1 MRSVMNTSALFALG
15 AFLTLSTVAKGQST
29 MITALAQPDS
39 LVHQELG
46 EAATEDYA
54 AHPYGE
60 GHILFLS
67 TRNGTMMTAKDP
79 QTNAPFARPYLLRL
93 KDLKTLPYAL
103 PDFLAEQSYHIGQ
116 CALMPDSSALIA
128 SHSRK
133 KPYKNGRVGMTLSYI
148 PFNGDAAKTL
158 PFVDEDADYQH
169 PWFDAKD
176 YTLYFA
182 SNIEGGKGGY
192 DLYKSTLSF
201 DGVWSA
207 PQSVEIANTKEDE
220 VFPSTSEDLDLF
232 FSRASKNYG
241 LQLYQHGA
249 GDSTPVAM
257 AINNRGDEF
266 GLVLLND
273 STALFSLSKRPRSPT
288 NLQLYSLPIPPPPP
302 PIDTAALAA
311 QALEDSLTIA
321 ALKADSIAA
330 YDLANADTPDRK
342 ENAKGKGKGNTW
354 VTDNT
359 PEPGTTSGY
368 SLIVGGFV
376 DRDLAE
382 GFLEGIVGWAPEAFL
397 SRYNDKYYVVHSVH
411 NYREDASAAKAS
423 VNNRDYRAW
432 VLSKGLKS
440 L

>member
-1 MRSVMNTSALFALG
+1 MRSVMNTSKLLALG
-15 AFLTLSTVAKGQST
+15 ALLTLSTLAKGQST
-29 MITALAQPDS
+29 MIAALAQPDS

-46 EAATEDYA
+46 ESGAEDYA
-54 AHPYGE
+54 AHPYGK
-60 GHILFLS
+60 GHLLFLS
-67 TRNGTMMTAKDP
+67 TRSGNAMTAKDP

-207 PQSVEIANTKEDE
+207 PQSLEIANTEE
-220 VFPSTSEDLDLF
+220 NEIFPSTSEDLDLF

-241 LQLYQHGA
+241 LQLYKHSA

-257 AINNRGDEF
+257 ALNNRGDEF

-273 STALFSLSKRPRSPT
+273 STALFSQSKRPGSPT
-288 NLQLYSLPIPPPPP
+288 NLQLFSTPPPPA
-302 PIDTAALAA
+302 IDTAALAA

-330 YDLANADTPDRK
+330 FNLANASEKAAAST
-342 ENAKGKGKGNTW
+342 KGTKW
-354 VTDNT
+354 VTDHT

-382 GFLEGIVGWAPEAFL
+382 GFLESIVGWAPEAFL
-397 SRYNDKYYVVHSVH
+397 SRYNEKYYVVHSIH
-411 NYREDASAAKAS
+411 KYRDDASAAKAS
-423 VNNRDYRAW
+423 VNKRDYRAW
-432 VLSKGLKS
+432 VLSKGLQT

>member
-1 MRSVMNTSALFALG
+1 MRSVMNTSKLLALG
-15 AFLTLSTVAKGQST
+15 ALLTLSTVAKAQNT
-29 MITALAQPDS
+29 MTEALAQPDS

-46 EAATEDYA
+46 ESGAEDYA
-54 AHPYGE
+54 AHPYGK
-60 GHILFLS
+60 GHLLFLS
-67 TRNGTMMTAKDP
+67 TRGGNAMTAKDP

-93 KDLKTLPYAL
+93 KDLKSLPYTLPS
-103 PDFLAEQSYHIGQ
+103 FLAEQPYHIGQ

-133 KPYKNGRVGMTLSYI
+133 KPYKNGRVGMTLTYI
-148 PFNGDAAKTL
+148 PFNGDKAKEL
-158 PFVDEDADYQH
+158 PFIDATADYQH

-207 PQSVEIANTKEDE
+207 PQAVAIANTKDDE

-232 FSRASKNYG
+232 FSRASRNYG
-241 LQLYQHGA
+241 LQLYHHGA

-257 AINNRGDEF
+257 ALNNRGDDF

-273 STALFSLSKRPRSPT
+273 SMALLSQSKRGGSLT
-288 NLQLYSLPIPPPPP
+288 NLHLYSTPPPPP
-302 PIDTAALAA
+302 VDTSALVA
-311 QALEDSLTIA
+311 QALEDSLTMA

-330 YDLANADTPDRK
+330 FNLANTP
-342 ENAKGKGKGNTW
+342 ENATSPTEEKKW

-368 SLIVGGFV
+368 SLIVGGFI

-382 GFLEGIVGWAPEAFL
+382 GFLESIVGWAPEAFL
-397 SRYNDKYYVVHSVH
+397 SRYNEKYYVVHSVH

-432 VLSKGLKS
+432 VLSRGLKS

>member
-1 MRSVMNTSALFALG
+1 MRSVINTSALFALG

-29 MITALAQPDS
+29 MIAALAQPDS

-46 EAATEDYA
+46 EAAAEDYA

-60 GHILFLS
+60 GHLLFLS

-93 KDLKTLPYAL
+93 KDLKTLPYTL
-103 PDFLAEQSYHIGQ
+103 TGILAEQTYHIGQ
-116 CALMPDSSALIA
+116 CALLPDSSALIA

-133 KPYKNGRVGMTLSYI
+133 KPYKDGRIGMTLTYI

-158 PFVDEDADYQH
+158 PFVDENADYQH

-207 PQSVEIANTKEDE
+207 PQSLEIANTEE
-220 VFPSTSEDLDLF
+220 NEIFPSTSEDLDLF
-232 FSRASKNYG
+232 FSRASRNYG
-241 LQLYQHGA
+241 LQLYHHGA
-249 GDSTPVAM
+249 GDTTPVAM
-257 AINNRGDEF
+257 ALNNRGDDF

-273 STALFSLSKRPRSPT
+273 SMALLSQSKRGGSLT
-288 NLQLYSLPIPPPPP
+288 NLHLYSTPPPPP
-302 PIDTAALAA
+302 VDTAALAA
-311 QALEDSLTIA
+311 QALEDSLTMA

-330 YDLANADTPDRK
+330 FNLANASEKAAPT
-342 ENAKGKGKGNTW
+342 GKGTKW

-382 GFLEGIVGWAPEAFL
+382 GFLESIVGWAPEAFL
-397 SRYNDKYYVVHSVH
+397 SRYNKKYYVVHSVH
-411 NYREDASAAKAS
+411 KYRDDANAAKAS
-423 VNNRDYRAW
+423 VNKRDYRAW
-432 VLSKGLKS
+432 VLSKGLQT

>member
-1 MRSVMNTSALFALG
+1 MNTSTLLALG
-15 AFLTLSTVAKGQST
+15 AFLTFSSVAQGQNAMT
-29 MITALAQPDS
+29 EALAQPDS

-46 EAATEDYA
+46 EATSEDYA
-54 AHPYGE
+54 AHPYGK
-60 GHILFLS
+60 GHLLFLS
-67 TRNGTMMTAKDP
+67 TRGGNAITAKDP
-79 QTNAPFARPYLLRL
+79 ETNAPFARPYLMRL
-93 KDLKTLPYAL
+93 KDLKSLPYTLPG
-103 PDFLAEQSYHIGQ
+103 FLAEQPYHIGQ

-133 KPYKNGRVGMTLSYI
+133 KPYKNGRVGMTLTYI
-148 PFNGDAAKTL
+148 PFNGDKAKEL
-158 PFVDEDADYQH
+158 PFIDATADYQH

-201 DGVWSA
+201 DGVWST
-207 PQSVEIANTKEDE
+207 PQPVDIANTKEDE

-232 FSRASKNYG
+232 FSRGSRNYG
-241 LQLYQHGA
+241 LQLYHHGA
-249 GDSTPVAM
+249 GDTTPVAM
-257 AINNRGDEF
+257 ALNNRGDDF

-273 STALFSLSKRPRSPT
+273 SMALLSQSKRGGSLT
-288 NLQLYSLPIPPPPP
+288 NLHLYSTPPPP

-311 QALEDSLTIA
+311 QALEDSLTMA
-321 ALKADSIAA
+321 ALAADSIAA
-330 YDLANADTPDRK
+330 FNLANSSEQVAPSK
-342 ENAKGKGKGNTW
+342 KGKKW
-354 VTDNT
+354 ITDNT

-397 SRYNDKYYVVHSVH
+397 SRFNEKYYVVHSVH
-411 NYREDASAAKAS
+411 KYRDDASAAKAS
-423 VNNRDYRAW
+423 VNKRDYRAW
-432 VLSKGLKS
+432 VLSMGLKS
-440 L
+440 I

>member
-1 MRSVMNTSALFALG
+1 MRSVINTSALFALG

-29 MITALAQPDS
+29 MIAALAQPDS

-46 EAATEDYA
+46 EAAAEDYA

-60 GHILFLS
+60 GHLLFLS

-93 KDLKTLPYAL
+93 KDLKTLPYTL
-103 PDFLAEQSYHIGQ
+103 TGILAEQNYHIGQ
-116 CALMPDSSALIA
+116 CALLPDSSALIA

-133 KPYKNGRVGMTLSYI
+133 KPYKDGRIGMTLTYI

-158 PFVDEDADYQH
+158 PFVDENADYQH

-207 PQSVEIANTKEDE
+207 PQSLEIANTEE
-220 VFPSTSEDLDLF
+220 NEIFPSTSEDLDLF

-241 LQLYQHGA
+241 LQLYKHSA

-257 AINNRGDEF
+257 ALNNRGDEF

-273 STALFSLSKRPRSPT
+273 STALFSQSKRPGSST
-288 NLQLYSLPIPPPPP
+288 NLQLYSLPIPPPP

-311 QALEDSLTIA
+311 QALEDSITIA

-330 YDLANADTPDRK
+330 FNLANAS
-342 ENAKGKGKGNTW
+342 ENAAPSAKGTKW

-368 SLIVGGFV
+368 SLIVGGFI

-382 GFLEGIVGWAPEAFL
+382 GFLESIVGWAPEAFL
-397 SRYNDKYYVVHSVH
+397 SRYNEKYYVVHSIH
-411 NYREDASAAKAS
+411 NYRDDANAAKAS

-432 VLSKGLKS
+432 VLSKGLQT

>member
-1 MRSVMNTSALFALG
+1 MRSVMNTSKLLALG
-15 AFLTLSTVAKGQST
+15 ALLTLSTVAKAQNA
-29 MITALAQPDS
+29 MKEALAQPDS

-46 EAATEDYA
+46 ESGAEDYA
-54 AHPYGE
+54 AHPYGK
-60 GHILFLS
+60 GHLLFLS
-67 TRNGTMMTAKDP
+67 TRGGNAMSAKDP

-103 PDFLAEQSYHIGQ
+103 PSFLAEQSYHIGQ

-241 LQLYQHGA
+241 LQLYKHGA

-257 AINNRGDEF
+257 ALNNRGDEF

-273 STALFSLSKRPRSPT
+273 STALFSQSKRPGSPT

-330 YDLANADTPDRK
+330 FNLANVS
-342 ENAKGKGKGNTW
+342 ENTAPSAKGTKW

-368 SLIVGGFV
+368 SIIVGGFV
-376 DRDLAE
+376 DRDLAD
-382 GFLEGIVGWAPEAFL
+382 GFLESILGWAPEAFL
-397 SRYNDKYYVVHSVH
+397 SRYNDKYYVVHSMH
-411 NYREDASAAKAS
+411 KSRDDADAAKAS
-423 VNNRDYRAW
+423 VNKRDYRAW
-432 VLSKGLKS
+432 VLSRGLKS

>member
-1 MRSVMNTSALFALG
+1 MRSVLNTSTLLALG
-15 AFLTLSTVAKGQST
+15 AFLTFSTVARGQNAMT
-29 MITALAQPDS
+29 EALAQPDS

-46 EAATEDYA
+46 EAAAEDYA

-60 GHILFLS
+60 GHLLFLS

-93 KDLKTLPYAL
+93 KDLKSLPYTLPS
-103 PDFLAEQSYHIGQ
+103 FLAEQPYHIGQ

-133 KPYKNGRVGMTLSYI
+133 KPYKNGRVGMTLTYI
-148 PFNGDAAKTL
+148 PFNGDKAKEL
-158 PFVDEDADYQH
+158 PFIDATADYQH

-201 DGVWSA
+201 DGVWST
-207 PQSVEIANTKEDE
+207 PQAVDIANTKEDE

-232 FSRASKNYG
+232 FSRASRNYG
-241 LQLYQHGA
+241 LQLYHHGA
-249 GDSTPVAM
+249 GDTTPVAM
-257 AINNRGDEF
+257 ALNNRGDDF

-273 STALFSLSKRPRSPT
+273 SMALLSQSKRGGSLT
-288 NLQLYSLPIPPPPP
+288 NLHLYSTPPPPP
-302 PIDTAALAA
+302 VDTAALAA
-311 QALEDSLTIA
+311 QALEDSLTMA

-330 YDLANADTPDRK
+330 FNLANESEKAAPT
-342 ENAKGKGKGNTW
+342 GKGKKW

-359 PEPGTTSGY
+359 PEPGTTPGY

-376 DRDLAE
+376 DRDLAD
-382 GFLEGIVGWAPEAFL
+382 GFLESIVGWAPEAFL
-397 SRYNDKYYVVHSVH
+397 SRFNEKYYVVHSVH
-411 NYREDASAAKAS
+411 KYRDDASAAKAS
-423 VNNRDYRAW
+423 VNKRDYRAW

-440 L
+440 I

>member
-1 MRSVMNTSALFALG
+1 MRSVMNTSKLLALG
-15 AFLTLSTVAKGQST
+15 ALLTLSTIAKAQNA
-29 MITALAQPDS
+29 MKEALAQPDS

-46 EAATEDYA
+46 ESGAEDYA
-54 AHPYGE
+54 AHPYGK
-60 GHILFLS
+60 GHLLFLS
-67 TRNGTMMTAKDP
+67 TRGGNAMTAKDP
-79 QTNAPFARPYLLRL
+79 QTNAPFAHPYLLRL

-103 PDFLAEQSYHIGQ
+103 PSFLAEQSYHIGQ

-133 KPYKNGRVGMTLSYI
+133 KPYKNGRVGMTLTYI
-148 PFNGDAAKTL
+148 PFNGDKAKEL
-158 PFVDEDADYQH
+158 PFIDATADYQH

-207 PQSVEIANTKEDE
+207 PQAVGIANTKDDE

-232 FSRASKNYG
+232 FSRASRNYG
-241 LQLYQHGA
+241 LQLYHHGA

-257 AINNRGDEF
+257 ALNNRGDDF

-273 STALFSLSKRPRSPT
+273 STALFSQSKRAGSPA
-288 NLQLYSLPIPPPPP
+288 NLHIYSLPIPPPPP
-302 PIDTAALAA
+302 PVDTAALAA
-311 QALEDSLTIA
+311 QALEDSLTMA

-330 YDLANADTPDRK
+330 FNLANSSDQAT
-342 ENAKGKGKGNTW
+342 AGKGKKW

-368 SLIVGGFV
+368 SIIVGGFV

-382 GFLEGIVGWAPEAFL
+382 GFLESIVGWAPEAFL
-397 SRYNDKYYVVHSVH
+397 SRYNDKYYIVHSVH

-432 VLSKGLKS
+432 VLGRGLKT

>member
-1 MRSVMNTSALFALG
+1 MNTSKLLALG
-15 AFLTLSTVAKGQST
+15 ALFTFSTVATAQST
-29 MITALAQPDS
+29 MLTALVQPDS

-46 EAATEDYA
+46 EIDAEDYA
-54 AHPYGE
+54 AHPYGK
-60 GHILFLS
+60 GHLLFLS
-67 TRNGTMMTAKDP
+67 TRGGTATTAKDP

-207 PQSVEIANTKEDE
+207 PQSLEIANTEE
-220 VFPSTSEDLDLF
+220 NEIFPSTSEDLDLF

-241 LQLYQHGA
+241 LQLYKHGA

-257 AINNRGDEF
+257 ALNNRGDEF

-273 STALFSLSKRPRSPT
+273 STALFSQSKRPGSPT

-330 YDLANADTPDRK
+330 FNLANVS
-342 ENAKGKGKGNTW
+342 ENTAPSAKGTKW

-368 SLIVGGFV
+368 SLIIGGFV

-382 GFLEGIVGWAPEAFL
+382 GFLESIVGWAPEAFL
-397 SRYNDKYYVVHSVH
+397 SRYNEKYYVVHSIH
-411 NYREDASAAKAS
+411 NYRDDANAAKAS

-432 VLSKGLKS
+432 VLSKGLQT

>member
-1 MRSVMNTSALFALG
+1 MRSVMNTSKLLALG
-15 AFLTLSTVAKGQST
+15 ALLTLSTLAKGQST
-29 MITALAQPDS
+29 MIAALTQPDS

-46 EAATEDYA
+46 ESGAEDYA
-54 AHPYGE
+54 AHPYGK
-60 GHILFLS
+60 GHLLFLS
-67 TRNGTMMTAKDP
+67 TRSGNAMTAKDP

-128 SHSRK
+128 SHSRE
-133 KPYKNGRVGMTLSYI
+133 KPYKNGRVGMTLTYI
-148 PFNGDAAKTL
+148 PFNGDKAKEL
-158 PFVDEDADYQH
+158 PFIDATADYQH

-207 PQSVEIANTKEDE
+207 PQAVAIANTKDDE

-232 FSRASKNYG
+232 FSRSSNNYG
-241 LQLYQHGA
+241 LQLYRQGM

-257 AINNRGDEF
+257 ALNNRGDDF

-273 STALFSLSKRPRSPT
+273 STALFSQSKRAGSPT
-288 NLQLYSLPIPPPPP
+288 NLHIYSLPIPPPPP
-302 PIDTAALAA
+302 PVDTAALAA
-311 QALEDSLTIA
+311 QALEDSLTMA

-330 YDLANADTPDRK
+330 FNLANSSDQAT
-342 ENAKGKGKGNTW
+342 AGKGKKW

-368 SLIVGGFV
+368 SIIVGGFV

-382 GFLEGIVGWAPEAFL
+382 GFLESIVGWAPEAFL

-411 NYREDASAAKAS
+411 NYREDASAEKAS

-432 VLSKGLKS
+432 VLSKGLQS

>member
-1 MRSVMNTSALFALG
+1 MNTSKLLALG
-15 AFLTLSTVAKGQST
+15 ALLTLSTVAKAQNAMT
-29 MITALAQPDS
+29 EALAQPDS

-46 EAATEDYA
+46 ESGAEDYA
-54 AHPYGE
+54 AHPYGK
-60 GHILFLS
+60 GHLLFLS
-67 TRNGTMMTAKDP
+67 TRGGNAMTAKDP

-93 KDLKTLPYAL
+93 KDLKSLTYTLPS
-103 PDFLAEQSYHIGQ
+103 FLAEQPYHIGQ

-133 KPYKNGRVGMTLSYI
+133 KPYKNGRVGMTLTYI
-148 PFNGDAAKTL
+148 PFNGDKAKEL
-158 PFVDEDADYQH
+158 PFIDATADYQH

-207 PQSVEIANTKEDE
+207 PQAVAIANTKDDE

-232 FSRASKNYG
+232 FSRSSNNYG
-241 LQLYQHGA
+241 LQLYRQGM

-257 AINNRGDEF
+257 ALNNRGDDF

-273 STALFSLSKRPRSPT
+273 STALFSQSKRAGSPT
-288 NLQLYSLPIPPPPP
+288 NLHIYSLPIPPPPP
-302 PIDTAALAA
+302 PVDTAALAA
-311 QALEDSLTIA
+311 QALEDSLTMA

-330 YDLANADTPDRK
+330 FNLANSSDQAT
-342 ENAKGKGKGNTW
+342 AGKGKKW

-368 SLIVGGFV
+368 SIIVGGFV
-376 DRDLAE
+376 DRDLAD
-382 GFLEGIVGWAPEAFL
+382 GFLESILGWAPEAFL
-397 SRYNDKYYVVHSVH
+397 SRYNDKYYVVHSMH
-411 NYREDASAAKAS
+411 KSRDDANAAKAS
-423 VNNRDYRAW
+423 VNKRDYRAW
-432 VLSKGLKS
+432 VLGKGLKS

>member
-29 MITALAQPDS
+29 MIAALAQPDS

-46 EAATEDYA
+46 EAAAEDYA

-60 GHILFLS
+60 GHLLFLS
-67 TRNGTMMTAKDP
+67 TRNSTMMTAKDP

-93 KDLKTLPYAL
+93 KDLKTLPYTL
-103 PDFLAEQSYHIGQ
+103 TGILAEQTYHIGQ
-116 CALMPDSSALIA
+116 CALLPDSSALIA

-133 KPYKNGRVGMTLSYI
+133 KPYKDGRIGMTLTYI

-158 PFVDEDADYQH
+158 PFVDENADYQH

-207 PQSVEIANTKEDE
+207 PQSLEIANTEE
-220 VFPSTSEDLDLF
+220 NEIFPSTSEDLDLF
-232 FSRASKNYG
+232 FSRASRNYG
-241 LQLYQHGA
+241 LQLYHHGA
-249 GDSTPVAM
+249 GDTTPVAM
-257 AINNRGDEF
+257 ALNNRGDDF

-273 STALFSLSKRPRSPT
+273 SMALLSQSKRGGSLT
-288 NLQLYSLPIPPPPP
+288 NLHLYSTPPPPP
-302 PIDTAALAA
+302 VDTAALAA
-311 QALEDSLTIA
+311 QALEDSLTMA

-330 YDLANADTPDRK
+330 FNLANASEKAAPT
-342 ENAKGKGKGNTW
+342 GKGTKW

-382 GFLEGIVGWAPEAFL
+382 GFLESIVGWAPEAFL
-397 SRYNDKYYVVHSVH
+397 SRYNKKYYVVHSVH
-411 NYREDASAAKAS
+411 KYRDDANAAKAS
-423 VNNRDYRAW
+423 VNKRDYRAW
-432 VLSKGLKS
+432 VLSKGLQT

>member
-1 MRSVMNTSALFALG
+1 
-15 AFLTLSTVAKGQST
+15 
-29 MITALAQPDS
+29 
-39 LVHQELG
+39 
-46 EAATEDYA
+46 
-54 AHPYGE
+54 
-60 GHILFLS
+60 
-67 TRNGTMMTAKDP
+67 MMTAKDP

-93 KDLKTLPYAL
+93 KDLKTLPYTL
-103 PDFLAEQSYHIGQ
+103 TGILAEQNYHIGQ
-116 CALMPDSSALIA
+116 CALLPDSSALIA

-133 KPYKNGRVGMTLSYI
+133 KPYKDGRIGMTLTYI

-158 PFVDEDADYQH
+158 PFVDENADYQH

-207 PQSVEIANTKEDE
+207 PQSLEIANTEE
-220 VFPSTSEDLDLF
+220 NEIFPSTSEDLDLF

-241 LQLYQHGA
+241 LQLYKHSA

-257 AINNRGDEF
+257 ALNNRGDEF

-273 STALFSLSKRPRSPT
+273 STALFSQSKRPGSST

-311 QALEDSLTIA
+311 QALEDSITIA

-330 YDLANADTPDRK
+330 FNLANAP
-342 ENAKGKGKGNTW
+342 ENAAPSAKGTKW

-368 SLIVGGFV
+368 SLIVGGFI

-382 GFLEGIVGWAPEAFL
+382 GFLESIVGWAPEAFL
-397 SRYNDKYYVVHSVH
+397 SRYNEKYYVVHSIH
-411 NYREDASAAKAS
+411 NYRDDANAAKAS

-432 VLSKGLKS
+432 VLSKGLQT

>member
-29 MITALAQPDS
+29 MIAALAQPDS

-46 EAATEDYA
+46 EAAAEDYA

-60 GHILFLS
+60 GHLLFLS

-93 KDLKTLPYAL
+93 KDLKTLPYTL
-103 PDFLAEQSYHIGQ
+103 TGILAEQNYHIGQ
-116 CALMPDSSALIA
+116 CALLPDSSALIA

-133 KPYKNGRVGMTLSYI
+133 KPYKDGRIGMTLTYI

-158 PFVDEDADYQH
+158 PFVDENADYQH

-207 PQSVEIANTKEDE
+207 PQSLEIANTEE
-220 VFPSTSEDLDLF
+220 NEIFPSTSEDLDLF

-241 LQLYQHGA
+241 LQLYKHSA

-257 AINNRGDEF
+257 ALNNRGDEF

-273 STALFSLSKRPRSPT
+273 STALFSQSKRPGSST
-288 NLQLYSLPIPPPPP
+288 NLQLYSLPIPPPP

-311 QALEDSLTIA
+311 QALEDSITIA

-330 YDLANADTPDRK
+330 FNLANAS
-342 ENAKGKGKGNTW
+342 ENAAPSAKGTKW

-368 SLIVGGFV
+368 SLIVGGFI

-382 GFLEGIVGWAPEAFL
+382 GFLESIVGWAPEAFL
-397 SRYNDKYYVVHSVH
+397 SRYNEKYYVVHSIH
-411 NYREDASAAKAS
+411 NYRDDANAAKAS

-432 VLSKGLKS
+432 VLSKGLQT

>member
-1 MRSVMNTSALFALG
+1 MNTSALFALG

-29 MITALAQPDS
+29 MIAALAQPDS

-46 EAATEDYA
+46 EAAAEDYA

-60 GHILFLS
+60 GHLLFLS
-67 TRNGTMMTAKDP
+67 TRNSTMMTAKDP

-93 KDLKTLPYAL
+93 KDLKTLPYTL
-103 PDFLAEQSYHIGQ
+103 TGILAEQTYHIGQ
-116 CALMPDSSALIA
+116 CALLPDSSALIA

-133 KPYKNGRVGMTLSYI
+133 KPYKDGRIGMTLTYI

-158 PFVDEDADYQH
+158 PFVDENADYQH

-207 PQSVEIANTKEDE
+207 PQSLEIANTEE
-220 VFPSTSEDLDLF
+220 NEIFPSTSEDLDLF

-241 LQLYQHGA
+241 LQLYKHSA

-257 AINNRGDEF
+257 AFNNRGDEF

-273 STALFSLSKRPRSPT
+273 STALFSQSKRPGSPT

-330 YDLANADTPDRK
+330 FNLANVS
-342 ENAKGKGKGNTW
+342 ENTAPSAKGTKW

-382 GFLEGIVGWAPEAFL
+382 GFLESIVGWAPEAFL
-397 SRYNDKYYVVHSVH
+397 SRYNEKYYVVHSIH
-411 NYREDASAAKAS
+411 NYGDDANAAKAS